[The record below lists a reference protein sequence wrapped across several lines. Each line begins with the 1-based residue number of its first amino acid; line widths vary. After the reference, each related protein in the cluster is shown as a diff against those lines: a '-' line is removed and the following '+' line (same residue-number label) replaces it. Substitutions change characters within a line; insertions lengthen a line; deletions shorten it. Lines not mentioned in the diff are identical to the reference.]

1 MISHSGE
8 RAARGH
14 RKEGQVHDTA
24 GNLRMRGVRLRTQ
37 EHQNIESALQGEDV
51 FENLNLSTR
60 WFTYSFTV
68 LLGPTTQA
76 GRDQIQAQTGEKAAH
91 R

>member
-14 RKEGQVHDTA
+14 RKEGQVYDTA
-24 GNLRMRGVRLRTQ
+24 GNLRMRGVRMRTQ

-51 FENLNLSTR
+51 FENLE
-60 WFTYSFTV
+60 
-68 LLGPTTQA
+68 
-76 GRDQIQAQTGEKAAH
+76 I
-91 R
+91 